1 MKKKW
6 GGRRNCPRVAGI
18 WALKLL
24 AGCQKKRFV
33 AKLLE
38 NESPKTEAFSV
49 YKSAGSRELQQR
61 KPDGRAFDK
70 WELEEKGE
78 RAKLPKKT
86 RKKMESFGTHK
97 RTK

>member
-1 MKKKW
+1 M
-6 GGRRNCPRVAGI
+6 
-18 WALKLL
+18 
-24 AGCQKKRFV
+24 
-33 AKLLE
+33 
-38 NESPKTEAFSV
+38 
-49 YKSAGSRELQQR
+49 YKSAGSRKLQQR

-86 RKKMESFGTHK
+86 RKKMESFGTQK

>member
-1 MKKKW
+1 MKKKLPTSSRDL
-6 GGRRNCPRVAGI
+6 GTETVSR
-18 WALKLL
+18 LSK
-24 AGCQKKRFV
+24 KKRFV

-86 RKKMESFGTHK
+86 RKKMESFGTQK